1 MKESKD
7 EIFLKKC
14 FSLAKN
20 GCGLVS
26 PNPMVGAIVVK
37 GNHIIGSGWHKAY
50 GLAHAE
56 IEALN
61 MAGKKAKGATL
72 YINLEPC
79 CHYGKTPP
87 CTDAI
92 MKAGIKKVVFS
103 TIDPNPLVN
112 GRSVAILENN
122 GISVRY
128 GLLEKQASTL
138 NEAYFTYIKNKRP
151 FISLK
156 WAMSIDGKI
165 ANEKGQSQWITSDE
179 ARRYNKKIRFEYDAI
194 LTGINTI
201 LKDNSLFNYSVP
213 GYAVKKQLLNHKR
226 YYKILLD
233 SYLRVPPS
241 SNFFS
246 PPTRLIIFTKKGINL
261 KNRQYGNNVDIVE
274 VNETQPGL
282 LDITEVIRY
291 LYNIGV
297 GKLFVEG
304 GTKIL
309 TSFYNLTLFDK
320 IYMFMGT
327 KIIGGDAVYPPVKG
341 HLIPLDSPSFLSIK
355 NVIRFSNDILIVLK
369 NVLGNN

>member
-1 MKESKD
+1 
-7 EIFLKKC
+7 
-14 FSLAKN
+14 
-20 GCGLVS
+20 
-26 PNPMVGAIVVK
+26 
-37 GNHIIGSGWHKAY
+37 
-50 GLAHAE
+50 
-56 IEALN
+56 
-61 MAGKKAKGATL
+61 
-72 YINLEPC
+72 
-79 CHYGKTPP
+79 
-87 CTDAI
+87 
-92 MKAGIKKVVFS
+92 
-103 TIDPNPLVN
+103 
-112 GRSVAILENN
+112 
-122 GISVRY
+122 
-128 GLLEKQASTL
+128 
-138 NEAYFTYIKNKRP
+138 
-151 FISLK
+151 SLK

-341 HLIPLDSPSFLSIK
+341 HLIPLDSTSFLSIK